1 MFAVIGDIHGC
12 YHTLKN
18 LYEKVKETYGEID
31 VYATGDLV
39 DRGNHS
45 PEVIDFVMEN
55 DIRPV
60 LGNHDRMF
68 FCFFTDQE
76 SNVGRLWKYNASEK
90 TMYDYQKAPAKLMQH
105 LDFVAGIPMFY
116 DLGGHLISH
125 AGIGKH
131 WLTVLRNNGTLDTG
145 LLEKTAIENI
155 DNDSGLLWN
164 RAKILNVGKIQIV
177 GHTPV
182 PDFKYYKESQVYY
195 IDTGAATGNKLT
207 ALIFTDEGEADVLF
221 EKTDN
226 RDVNLMTFR

>member
-12 YHTLKN
+12 YNTLKN
-18 LYEKVKETYGEID
+18 LHQKVKEVYGDID

-45 PEVIDFVMEN
+45 PGVIDFVMEN
-55 DIRPV
+55 EIRPV

-68 FCFFTDQE
+68 FSYFTDQE
-76 SNVGRLWKYNASEK
+76 SNVGRLWQYNASEK
-90 TMYDYQKAPAKLMQH
+90 TMYDYQKDPAKLMLH
-105 LDFVAGIPMFY
+105 LDFIAGIPMFY
-116 DLGGHLISH
+116 DLQGHLISH
-125 AGIGKH
+125 AGIGKQ
-131 WLTVLRNNGTLDTG
+131 WLSVLKNDGTLDTA
-145 LLEKTAIENI
+145 LLQKTAIENI
-155 DNDSGLLWN
+155 DSENGLLWN

-182 PDFKYYKESQVYY
+182 PDFRYYKESKVYY

-207 ALIFTDEGEADVLF
+207 AIVFNGESEADVLF

-226 RDVNLMTFR
+226 RDVNLLTFR